1 MIQPVENTNYIGYAN
16 ILFNYFQG
24 CTAGQGGFLMRT
36 MRGKYS
42 GFNDRQTLDYLYKI
56 LFNLCQN
63 GFLEPKDTHSQY
75 PLEGWIN
82 LTEKGCDYLHGG
94 PLTVNKVDFNGYI
107 QFSNPDNKQFDDL
120 WALIGEQDKAPFY
133 IKGPTYLNMIRP
145 YLTVYV
151 SDYMTYMDERRQKEL
166 STSRRVWYREL
177 FLNVPSSK
185 RADFLSDLSYAVSLS
200 YYYPEEADEDDMSMF
215 EEKLDSVEKAFQEE
229 VPQLPALNIADTN
242 KKQTPDELLAITMEI
257 CNAYKSL
264 IENNRMYRLLY
275 NDDQTPKDETAAQ
288 LLFYTV
294 AQGYCKLYDV
304 DLNRES
310 DPGIGEMDFKL
321 SVGSNSKV
329 IIEMK
334 LSSNSTLYHGF
345 EKQLPAYLR
354 AEETKYGVF
363 MVLQMNKTVDGQ
375 MEKVQSLYDS
385 IKDNPDNAIRLICI
399 DATTKPSA
407 SKI

>member
-1 MIQPVENTNYIGYAN
+1 MIQPVQNTNYIGYAN
-16 ILFNYFQG
+16 VLFSYFQG
-24 CTAGQGGFLMRT
+24 FAAGQGGFLMRT

-42 GFNDRQTLDYLYKI
+42 GCNDRQTLDYLYKI

-63 GFLEPKDTHSQY
+63 GFMEPQDTHSQY
-75 PLEGWIN
+75 PLDGWIN
-82 LTEKGCDYLHGG
+82 LTDKGCDYLHGG
-94 PLTVNKVDFNGYI
+94 PLTVNKVDFNRYI
-107 QFSNPDNKQFDDL
+107 QLSDPDNKQFDDL
-120 WALIGEQDKAPFY
+120 WTLIGEQDKAPFY
-133 IKGPTYLNMIRP
+133 IKGPTYLNMIRT
-145 YLTVYV
+145 YLKDYV
-151 SDYMTYMDERRQKEL
+151 SNYMTYMDERRQKEL
-166 STSRRVWYREL
+166 STSRRAWYREL
-177 FLNVPSSK
+177 YLNVPSSR

-200 YYYPEEADEDDMSMF
+200 YYYQEEFDEDSI
-215 EEKLDSVEKAFQEE
+215 EKTFQEE

-242 KKQTPDELLAITMEI
+242 KKQTPEELLAVTMEI

-275 NDDQTPKDETAAQ
+275 NDNQTPKDETAAQ

-294 AQGYCKLYDV
+294 AQGYCKQYDV

-321 SVGSNSKV
+321 SVGSKSKV

-354 AEETKYGVF
+354 AEETKYGIF
-363 MVLQMNKTVDGQ
+363 MVLQMNKTADGQ
-375 MEKVQSLYDS
+375 MEKVQTLYDS
-385 IKDNPDNAIRLICI
+385 IKDRPGNTLRLICI

-407 SKI
+407 SII